1 MTKLLNVIRVL
12 CIVITLLVFCS
23 GLVFTMMGKPVPLTI
38 LQRLGIALPLL
49 AIFNYITVHLR
60 KKALPSSPSETIV
73 SPK

>member
-23 GLVFTMMGKPVPLTI
+23 GLVFTMMGKPVPLSF

-49 AIFNYITVHLR
+49 AIFNFITVHLR
-60 KKALPSSPSETIV
+60 KKALPPVETEI